1 MTKTK
6 INPDLQEER
15 DKIAFNIEEF
25 TNWYYKGAEKV
36 EEKRFLEDFFL
47 SDQELM
53 DKVPISYLS
62 HKEKYEQAIR
72 KVVLVVKK
80 IQELQAQGRA
90 SVDIYMALLGGTL
103 GTALFNESNP
113 ITVHFVMFLPAL
125 MNHGTSDQQ
134 ALWIS
139 RAWNC
144 NIIGTYAQTELGHG
158 TYIRGLETTA
168 TYDPA
173 TKEFVLNS
181 PTLTSYKWWPGGM
194 GHTANYAIV
203 IAQLYSLGKH
213 HGIQP
218 FIVQLRDEETHKP
231 MPGIKIGEIGNKVGM
246 NTVNNGFLAFDNV
259 RIPLNHM
266 LMKNAKVLEDGQFIK
281 PKSSVLTYGTMMF
294 VRVVILKDMA
304 SYLSKAVTIA
314 LRYSLVRR
322 QSPIEPN
329 KPEPK
334 IIEHVTQ
341 QFKIFPAVAK
351 VVVFKITAEFLWDM
365 YNAVTHDLDKGDLE
379 RLPELHALSCCLKAV
394 CTNEA
399 AQAVETC
406 RLACGGHGYLNAAGF
421 QDIYGMVTAAQTYE
435 GENTVMFLQTAR
447 YLIKAWN
454 QAMNN
459 EKLTPT
465 VAYLENYVNGKNSKQ
480 PFENST
486 RGILRAFQFA
496 AAKKI
501 AEGNQQ
507 LEKRKK
513 TLSPEEA
520 ANQTG
525 LVLTKASEL
534 HCQAFLLQ
542 AAIEVLEESAK
553 NVSPQ
558 LGAVFKDLLELY
570 SVDLALRYTGFLLEF
585 SNMTSKDIQSLQ
597 ETLEASLKKLRYNAL
612 GICEGFDHPDGIL
625 NSVLGTHDG
634 NVYENL
640 INAAMKSPLNQEDV
654 NKSFHEHLKPF
665 MKSNL

>member
-1 MTKTK
+1 M
-6 INPDLQEER
+6 NNYR
-15 DKIAFNIEEF
+15 
-25 TNWYYKGAEKV
+25 
-36 EEKRFLEDFFL
+36 
-47 SDQELM
+47 
-53 DKVPISYLS
+53 
-62 HKEKYEQAIR
+62 
-72 KVVLVVKK
+72 
-80 IQELQAQGRA
+80 
-90 SVDIYMALLGGTL
+90 ALLGGTL
-103 GTALFNESNP
+103 GTAIFKEANP
-113 ITVHFVMFLPAL
+113 ITVHFVMFLPGLMAL
-125 MNHGTSDQQ
+125 GNGDQQ
-134 ALWIS
+134 AEWIS

-168 TYDPA
+168 TYDPQ
-173 TKEFVLNS
+173 TKEFVLHS
-181 PTLTSYKWWPGGM
+181 PNLTSYKWWPGGM

-203 IAQLYSLGKH
+203 IAQLYSLGQH

-246 NTVNNGFLAFDNV
+246 NTVNNGYLGFDHV
-259 RIPLNHM
+259 RIPLKNM

-294 VRVVILKDMA
+294 VRVVVLKDMA

-314 LRYSLVRR
+314 MRYSLVRR

-341 QFKIFPAVAK
+341 QYKIFPAVAK
-351 VVVFKITAEFLWDM
+351 VIVFKITAEFLWDM
-365 YNAVTHDLDKGDLE
+365 YNQVTHDLDKGDLE

-399 AQAVETC
+399 AQGVEIL
-406 RLACGGHGYLNAAGF
+406 RLSCGGHGYLNSAGF

-447 YLIKAWN
+447 YLIKAWS
-454 QAMNN
+454 QAMNG

-465 VAYLENYVNGKNSKQ
+465 VAYLENYVRGKNSMQ
-480 PFENST
+480 SFETSP
-486 RGILRAFQFA
+486 RGILRAFQLA

-501 AEGNQQ
+501 AEASKH
-507 LEKRKK
+507 LEERKK
-513 TLSPEEA
+513 VLSPEEA

-525 LVLTKASEL
+525 LELTKASEL

-542 AAIEVLEESAK
+542 ATIEVLEDSAK
-553 NVSPQ
+553 TVSSA
-558 LGAVFKDLLELY
+558 LGAVFKDLVELY
-570 SVDLALRYTGFLLEF
+570 TFDVALRYTGSLLEVR
-585 SNMTSKDIQSLQ
+585 T
-597 ETLEASLKKLRYNAL
+597 
-612 GICEGFDHPDGIL
+612 
-625 NSVLGTHDG
+625 
-634 NVYENL
+634 
-640 INAAMKSPLNQEDV
+640 
-654 NKSFHEHLKPF
+654 
-665 MKSNL
+665 

>member
-1 MTKTK
+1 
-6 INPDLQEER
+6 
-15 DKIAFNIEEF
+15 
-25 TNWYYKGAEKV
+25 
-36 EEKRFLEDFFL
+36 
-47 SDQELM
+47 
-53 DKVPISYLS
+53 
-62 HKEKYEQAIR
+62 
-72 KVVLVVKK
+72 
-80 IQELQAQGRA
+80 
-90 SVDIYMALLGGTL
+90 
-103 GTALFNESNP
+103 
-113 ITVHFVMFLPAL
+113 MFLPAL

-134 ALWIS
+134 AKWIS

-168 TYDPA
+168 TYDPT
-173 TKEFVLNS
+173 TKEFVLHS
-181 PTLTSYKWWPGGM
+181 PTLTAYKWWPGGM

-218 FIVQLRDEETHKP
+218 FIVQLRDEETHMP
-231 MPGIKIGEIGNKVGM
+231 MPGIKIGEIGNKFGM

-259 RIPLNHM
+259 RIPLDHM

-281 PKSSVLTYGTMMF
+281 PKLSVLTYGTMMF
-294 VRVVILKDMA
+294 VRVVIIKDMA
-304 SYLSKAVTIA
+304 NYLSKAVTIA
-314 LRYSLVRR
+314 LRYSMVRR
-322 QSPIEPN
+322 QSPIEPD

-341 QFKIFPAVAK
+341 QFKILPAVVK

-379 RLPELHALSCCLKAV
+379 RLPELHAISCCLKAV

-406 RLACGGHGYLNAAGF
+406 RLACGGHGYLNSAGF

-454 QAMNN
+454 QAMNG
-459 EKLTPT
+459 EKLMPT
-465 VAYLENYVNGKNSKQ
+465 VAYLENYVRGQNSKQ

-486 RGILRAFQFA
+486 RGILKAFQFA
-496 AAKKI
+496 AANKI
-501 AEGNQQ
+501 AEGNRQ
-507 LEKRKK
+507 LEERKK

-542 AAIEVLEESAK
+542 ASMEVLEESAK
-553 NVSPQ
+553 SASPQ
-558 LGAVFKDLLELY
+558 LGAVFLDLLELY
-570 SVDLALRYTGFLLEF
+570 GVDMALRYTGFLLEVR
-585 SNMTSKDIQSLQ
+585 SAVCSL
-597 ETLEASLKKLRYNAL
+597 
-612 GICEGFDHPDGIL
+612 
-625 NSVLGTHDG
+625 
-634 NVYENL
+634 
-640 INAAMKSPLNQEDV
+640 
-654 NKSFHEHLKPF
+654 
-665 MKSNL
+665 